1 MKLNWAKFLFFQ
13 EVAIIFLYLI
23 LLNNYFERKEVV
35 IIADGKGYYD
45 YLPAT
50 FIYHDLNFNY
60 TDTLITEFYNHK
72 EYNAG
77 INPEING
84 WKVNKYFVGTALVQT
99 PFFLTAHLIA
109 LNSYSYSADGYSSI
123 YQDFVFYAALF
134 YLFVGLYFLRKLLRL
149 KGLQLA
155 WIITLQLTVVFCTSI
170 MHYAHAESSFSHI
183 YSFAFITLFLYFFQK
198 YSIKRRL
205 KWFVLGCITLG
216 IIILIRPINGLI
228 IFTIPF
234 LYENRNA
241 FITDFKALFN
251 KRLQTFLLGVVSC
264 ISVAFIQPMIWFI
277 QTGQLYVK
285 PYQDETFNFAEPH
298 FIDFLFSFQKGFFI
312 YAPVFLA
319 LVVFGII
326 GFIFKKDFWK
336 IGTFILFFC
345 LLVYV
350 LSSWW
355 MWFYGHTYGSRVM
368 IDYYSVIIL
377 FGSSFFILKSNF
389 FKVLFS
395 MILLTFSYISII
407 QTYQYQNYILHW
419 SLMNYERYWQ
429 TFLKT
434 DEKYKGLLWIDK
446 HDISDKK
453 LVFNKKVT
461 SPQKMLM
468 EYNYLDSNQLE
479 AFVPVYNFD
488 TNYLVVVQLNVVY
501 EKGEDEIVFILD
513 DTLGNNKFY
522 HGQHVFK
529 GEGVEPYNGKTQ
541 LLFNIKGSF
550 FNYSKMKLF
559 YIKKEE
565 GSEAKEFEINIYQ
578 L

>member
-13 EVAIIFLYLI
+13 EVAIIFLYLV

-109 LNSYSYSADGYSSI
+109 TNSESYIADGYSSI

-134 YLFVGLYFLRKLLRL
+134 YLFIGLFFLRKLLRV
-149 KGLQLA
+149 KGIQLP
-155 WIITLQLTVVFCTSI
+155 WIITLQLSVVFCTSI
-170 MHYAHAESSFSHI
+170 MHYAHAEASFSHV
-183 YSFAFITLFLYFFQK
+183 YSFAFITIFLYLFQQ
-198 YSIKRRL
+198 YSIKN
-205 KWFVLGCITLG
+205 KFITFVLGCIILG
-216 IIILIRPINGLI
+216 VIILIRPINGLI
-228 IFTIPF
+228 IFSIPF
-234 LYENRNA
+234 LYSNQRLFLYDLKKLFTKRKRTL
-241 FITDFKALFN
+241 FI
-251 KRLQTFLLGVVSC
+251 GVLSC
-264 ISVAFIQPMIWFI
+264 LSIVFIQSMVWFV

-285 PYQDETFNFAEPH
+285 PYQDETFIFSEPH

-312 YAPVFLA
+312 YAPVFLIMI
-319 LVVFGII
+319 LLGII
-326 GFIFKKDFWK
+326 GFILKNNYWK
-336 IGTFILFFC
+336 IGAFFLFFC
-345 LLVYV
+345 LLVYL

-355 MWFYGHTYGSRVM
+355 TWIYGGSYGSRVM

-377 FGSSFFILKSNF
+377 FGSSFFILKNIFVKTF
-389 FKVLFS
+389 FS
-395 MILLTFSYISII
+395 IALLSLSYISII

-419 SLMNYERYWQ
+419 SEMNYERFWQ

-434 DEKYKGLLWIDK
+434 DDKYKGLFWIYK
-446 HDISDKK
+446 HELSDKK
-453 LVFNKKVT
+453 QAFYKRVSPKQEIQKGMNCVDSTQLQALV
-461 SPQKMLM
+461 PD
-468 EYNYLDSNQLE
+468 YRLE
-479 AFVPVYNFD
+479 
-488 TNYLVVVQLNVVY
+488 TNYLVVVQLQIEY
-501 EKGEDEIVFILD
+501 EKGDDEVLLILD
-513 DTLGNNKFY
+513 DTLGNNKYY
-522 HGQHVFK
+522 HSQNVFK
-529 GEGVEPYNGKTQ
+529 GVGVEPYNGKAQ
-541 LLFNIKGSF
+541 LLYEIKGST
-550 FNYSKMKLF
+550 FNNSKMKLF
-559 YIKKEE
+559 YIKNEE
-565 GSEAKEFEINIYQ
+565 GAKTNELEIFIYE